1 MAIEEVKSSATE
13 SGRYDD
19 TKGAQAIAT
28 GSSTSL
34 SDNEPRRATVPSD
47 CAFDTTEDPEL
58 YKPIA
63 SYEGAHR
70 WDPNI
75 EWTEKEEKDIV
86 RKVICSDSID
96 VRARGN

>member
-1 MAIEEVKSSATE
+1 MAIEKVKSSAME

-19 TKGAQAIAT
+19 TKGAQAVAT

-34 SDNEPRRATVPSD
+34 SDDKPRRATVPSD

-58 YKPIA
+58 YKPIT

-70 WDPNI
+70 WDPNF
-75 EWTEKEEKDIV
+75 EWTEKDEKDIV